1 MRTDVLTLVFVMP
14 VDVDRQPRLP
24 TPLSHGQQMTD
35 PEAGTTQLISAV
47 AELSRTATG
56 QFSIN
61 DLLRNLVNLAAEH
74 LFVDGAGVMVA
85 DGAELLCVHGS
96 TTDVQ
101 RVEDLQELIQQGPCQ
116 DALRQLQEIAV
127 ADLGDFDLPNEWDS
141 YRDGAELAGLRSVV
155 AVPLVSRGRGWGVL
169 DLYRCEP
176 GPWSPQDIAA
186 ARLLADVAVSYVV
199 MAADRDEAR
208 QAQRELA
215 HRSTHDELTGVPNR
229 ALLFDRLEHAL
240 TSAARQAQSVAV
252 FFIDLDR
259 FKQINDTFGHA
270 GGDKV
275 LVQAAA
281 RIAETLRNGDT
292 LARLSGDEF
301 VVVCEQLPQSAEG
314 ELDAHLEAVTQRI
327 RNALGTPVRIGGVDL
342 VVTASIGVA
351 VSDPQSTGDDLVS
364 EADAAMYRAKQ
375 RRQGELVIRSHSPGL
390 SPRASR
396 HLDRELAG
404 ALTGGQLRVHY
415 QPMVSADDLQVIAV
429 ESLLRWEHPTHGLLP
444 AADFI
449 AVAES
454 TGLIAPIGRWLI
466 DSVCAQLRTWH
477 DQLNG
482 QAPPTAY
489 VNLSARELADPKLA
503 HTLHVSLQRHGLKPQ
518 HLGLEL
524 LEACFIDPH
533 LVPVLLGLHARG
545 HPLSV
550 DDFGTGYSSLS
561 RLVQLPV
568 GSAKIDRTFATA
580 VQHDPRSRALVDAVL
595 VVASKLN
602 MQVIGEGVENSE
614 QARYLREAGCPLLQG
629 YHFGPPQTARELT
642 AHWTQ

>member
-1 MRTDVLTLVFVMP
+1 
-14 VDVDRQPRLP
+14 
-24 TPLSHGQQMTD
+24 MTD
-35 PEAGTTQLISAV
+35 TELETPDLIKAV
-47 AELSRTATG
+47 ADLSRTATG
-56 QFSIN
+56 QFAVN
-61 DLLRNLVNLAAEH
+61 DLLRHLVDLAADH
-74 LFVDGAGVMVA
+74 LSADGAGVMVA
-85 DGAELLCVHGS
+85 DGACLMFVHGS
-96 TTDVQ
+96 STGIGA
-101 RVEDLQELIQQGPCQ
+101 VERLQELMQHGPCQ
-116 DALRQLQEIAV
+116 EAMRDLREVTVGDL
-127 ADLGDFDLPNEWDS
+127 ADPSLPSEWAP
-141 YRDGAELAGLRSVV
+141 YRAEAERAGLQAVV

-169 DLYRCEP
+169 DLYRREP
-176 GPWSPQDIAA
+176 GPWSPADIAA

-208 QAQRELA
+208 HAQRELA
-215 HRSTHDELTGVPNR
+215 HRSTHDELTGLPNR

-240 TSAARQAQSVAV
+240 TAAARHEQAVAV

-275 LVQAAA
+275 LVEATA
-281 RIAETLRNGDT
+281 RMAQTLRTEDT

-301 VVVCEQLPQSAEG
+301 VVVVEQLPRQAGSEF
-314 ELDAHLEAVTQRI
+314 EEHLDAVAQRV
-327 RNALGTPVRIGGVDL
+327 RSALSTPVRIGGVDL

-351 VSDPQSTGDDLVS
+351 VSDSQSTGDDLVS

-375 RRQGELVIRSHSPGL
+375 RRQGELVIRAHNPGL
-390 SPRASR
+390 GRRSSR
-396 HLDRELAG
+396 HLDRELAD
-404 ALTGGQLRVHY
+404 ALSGGQLRVHY
-415 QPMVSADDLQVIAV
+415 QPIVSADDLRVFAV
-429 ESLLRWEHPTHGLLP
+429 EALLRWEHPTHGLLP

-454 TGLIAPIGRWLI
+454 TGLVAPIGRWLI
-466 DSVCAQLRTWH
+466 DSVCAQLRSWH

-489 VNLSARELADPKLA
+489 VNLSARELADPRLA
-503 HTLHVSLQRHGLKPQ
+503 DILHASLQRHGLQPQ

-533 LVPVLLGLHARG
+533 LVPVLLSLHARG

-561 RLVQLPV
+561 RLIQLPV
-568 GSAKIDRTFATA
+568 GTAKIDRSVATA
-580 VQHDPRSRALVDAVL
+580 LEHDPRSRALVDAVL
-595 VVASKLN
+595 VVASKLDL
-602 MQVIGEGVENSE
+602 QVIGEGVENSE